1 MVQKINVLTATCW
14 LSPPPAPSHFSLS
27 LPAGNLSAA
36 AAFAVA
42 FLGDVLDVAAHVV
55 VVTGLM
61 HTHFQVNLTSS
72 GSSGGGISSNDS
84 STYSL
89 LPHPM

>member
-1 MVQKINVLTATCW
+1 VC
-14 LSPPPAPSHFSLS
+14 
-27 LPAGNLSAA
+27 PAGNLSAA

-61 HTHFQVNLTSS
+61 HTHFQVRHERGVGDEYRVVMIQLGVAVKGWSVRVPSHHT
-72 GSSGGGISSNDS
+72 
-84 STYSL
+84 TK
-89 LPHPM
+89 

>member
-1 MVQKINVLTATCW
+1 MTVWQAVARFSRYMANTLT
-14 LSPPPAPSHFSLS
+14 PSRCGHVAGAVC
-27 LPAGNLSAA
+27 PAGNLSAA

-61 HTHFQVNLTSS
+61 HTHFQVRRC
-72 GSSGGGISSNDS
+72 DVAERE
-84 STYSL
+84 
-89 LPHPM
+89 